1 MTVEA
6 RFVKPSLAPLDR
18 LEKTTTLYLEQHPN
32 DARAWYVLGRI
43 HYLSFFNTSL
53 KIPYLGKITEPP
65 KIPPFW
71 RDTQSIKDAEYQS
84 EAVRQ
89 VLLNHGHD
97 ALSQVPDADARL
109 FWIDVDLQIRSLKK
123 HHWKAPAPTPE
134 QLVQSLVS
142 AEIAFLKAARL
153 DSEKGLYTLGL
164 ASLLEQAESRKD
176 LVLLNHGV
184 DLSLRRI
191 MELYF
196 QSFEASRDSIE
207 SILKKPISGIKSL
220 VPFEAGNGFLR
231 MCKML
236 GEVEND
242 RVKLVSQTI
251 KKLER
256 LPPSREVTP
265 IIFGRRP
272 GMLVDELI
280 DTSNNVDFDLDGNGT
295 VEAWSWVRPHTAILT
310 WDPLGSGK
318 ITNGTQL
325 FGSYTFQI
333 PFDNGYAALA
343 SLDNDQNQMLTLE
356 EMNGIRVWIE
366 RIPNGKV
373 DEHEMH
379 DLRDLGVDSIST
391 VFQLDEK
398 GVPFSS
404 HGLRFNDGTFLPT
417 WDVSFSTSELEIQE
431 NSPTNKNP

>member
-123 HHWKAPAPTPE
+123 HRWKAPAPTPE

-153 DSEKGLYTLGL
+153 DSEQGLYTLGL

-220 VPFEAGNGFLR
+220 VPFEGGKWF
-231 MCKML
+231 
-236 GEVEND
+236 
-242 RVKLVSQTI
+242 S
-251 KKLER
+251 
-256 LPPSREVTP
+256 
-265 IIFGRRP
+265 
-272 GMLVDELI
+272 
-280 DTSNNVDFDLDGNGT
+280 
-295 VEAWSWVRPHTAILT
+295 PH
-310 WDPLGSGK
+310 
-318 ITNGTQL
+318 
-325 FGSYTFQI
+325 
-333 PFDNGYAALA
+333 
-343 SLDNDQNQMLTLE
+343 
-356 EMNGIRVWIE
+356 V
-366 RIPNGKV
+366 
-373 DEHEMH
+373 
-379 DLRDLGVDSIST
+379 
-391 VFQLDEK
+391 
-398 GVPFSS
+398 
-404 HGLRFNDGTFLPT
+404 
-417 WDVSFSTSELEIQE
+417 
-431 NSPTNKNP
+431 